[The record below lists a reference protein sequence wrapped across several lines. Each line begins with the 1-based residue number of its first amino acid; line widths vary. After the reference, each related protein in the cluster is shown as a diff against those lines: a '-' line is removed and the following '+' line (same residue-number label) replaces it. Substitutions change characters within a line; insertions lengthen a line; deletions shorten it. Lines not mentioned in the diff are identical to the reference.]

1 MADYQLIVIGAGPG
15 GYTAAIRASQLG
27 MRVALVENRELGG
40 TCLNRGCIPT
50 KTFLH
55 TANLL
60 RELNK
65 CDTLG
70 IRVEGVSV
78 DIGRIYARKD
88 EVVAQLRGGIEAL
101 LKANKVELIQG
112 TALISDQGAVSVDGR
127 KLTAENLLIAV
138 GSKPARLPIPGLEL
152 PGVMTSDEFLA
163 DAGIP
168 IHRLTI
174 IGGGVI
180 GVEFA
185 TIYQALGCEVTILEA
200 MERIL
205 PGMDR
210 EISQNLAMIL
220 KKRGVKI
227 NTGARVQEVTKADA
241 LCCTYTVKDVQQ
253 TVEADRVLVSI
264 GRVAN
269 TEHLLADGVDL
280 HLDRGEIPVDTN
292 FETCV
297 KGIYAVGDVI
307 KGGVRLAHAATA
319 QGFAAVAHMCGQ
331 NPPADL
337 SVVPACIYTDPE
349 IACAGI
355 TAEEAKAAGIPVKTG
370 KFLMSANG
378 KSMIELADRGFVKL
392 VCHAQTGV
400 ILGAQLMCSRA
411 TDLIAGISS
420 AIVSR
425 MTAEQL
431 VSAIYPHPTFSE
443 AIWEAAEDL
452 DGRAVHVLPRR

>member
-15 GYTAAIRASQLG
+15 GYTAAIRAAQFG

-60 RELNK
+60 RELNR
-65 CDTLG
+65 CDALG
-70 IRVEGVSV
+70 VHVDGVSV
-78 DIGRIYARKD
+78 DMERLYARKD
-88 EVVAQLRGGIEAL
+88 EVVAQLRGGIESL
-101 LKANKVELIQG
+101 LKANKVELIHG
-112 TALISDQGAVSVDGR
+112 TALVSGQGTVSIEGR
-127 KLTAENLLIAV
+127 KLTAENLLIAA

-152 PGVMTSDEFLA
+152 PGVVTSDELLT
-163 DAGIP
+163 DAGNP
-168 IHRLTI
+168 IRRLTI

-200 MERIL
+200 MDRIL

-210 EISQNLAMIL
+210 EISQNLTMIL
-220 KKRGVKI
+220 KKRGVKLI
-227 NTGARVQEVTKADA
+227 TGARVQKVTKEDS
-241 LCCTYTVKDVQQ
+241 LCCTYTVKEVQQ

-269 TEHLLADGVDL
+269 TEHLLDGVDL
-280 HLDRGEIPVDTN
+280 HLDRGEIPVDAH

-319 QGFAAVAHMCGQ
+319 QGLAAVAHMCGQ

-337 SVVPACIYTDPE
+337 SIVPACIYTDPE

-400 ILGAQLMCSRA
+400 LLGAQLMCSRA
-411 TDLIAGISS
+411 TDLIAGISA
-420 AIVSR
+420 AIVNR

-431 VSAIYPHPTFSE
+431 ASAIYPHPTFSE
-443 AIWEAAEDL
+443 AVWEAAEDL
-452 DGRAVHVLPRR
+452 DGRAVHVMPRR

>member
-163 DAGIP
+163 DAGTP
-168 IHRLTI
+168 IRRLTI

-227 NTGARVQEVTKADA
+227 NTGARVQEVTKADV

-331 NPPADL
+331 NPPTNL

-349 IACAGI
+349 IACVGI

-420 AIVSR
+420 AVVSR